1 MSAFVGKKEFYVIKM
16 HGATIKIMNQ
26 GIDRQTD
33 RQTRLLVENCKNSET
48 ICRAVMKLTSIALQ
62 TMESVEQRMYRN
74 MSAVS
79 LTY

>member
-26 GIDRQTD
+26 GID

>member
-1 MSAFVGKKEFYVIKM
+1 MSAFVGKMEFYVIKM
-16 HGATIKIMNQ
+16 RGATIKIMNQ
-26 GIDRQTD
+26 GID